1 MSSRAPIFGQAKEPV
16 AGDDK
21 LLDLYWNR
29 AELKKA
35 YAEAQNEQHALRKS
49 ITEHKGSIARLRQ
62 QREHL
67 EGLLLDPDWV
77 HSVAV
82 HYQLRALNKRCARRL
97 ARFAEQLKQQ
107 REKREHQRLLENW
120 NNKREGRQNDV
131 MAGLHK
137 LDEQRKNYEKRSE
150 AETARIDSLN
160 LFVRLFKRKALMKE
174 LNALNDAISRI
185 DQKRE
190 ELSQKLEELK
200 QGEPP
205 GQRGLDIAAKRSIN
219 FMILAFAH
227 QLYIQFGD
235 DNLAS
240 LVKESGDKS
249 VGAIQYGEK
258 SDCDRILGQVKSRW
272 KAFDKV
278 SDYADVLQ
286 QRARMLAERALF
298 MQDDDAVPVAG
309 SVATLIAFNE
319 GGAVSER
326 NANLLGENFWGVS
339 DVLSR

>member
-1 MSSRAPIFGQAKEPV
+1 MSSRAPIFGHAKEPV
-16 AGDDK
+16 PGDDK

-35 YAEAQNEQHALRKS
+35 YAEAKDEQYELRKC
-49 ITEHKGSIARLRQ
+49 ITEHKGSIARLQQ

-67 EGLLLDPDWV
+67 ERLLLDPEWV
-77 HSVAV
+77 HSVSV
-82 HYQLRALNKRCARRL
+82 HYQLRALNKRCSKRL
-97 ARFAEQLKQQ
+97 ANFAEQLKQQ
-107 REKREHQRLLENW
+107 REKRQHQRLIDTW
-120 NNKREGRQNDV
+120 NDKREGRRNDV
-131 MAGLHK
+131 TAGLQK
-137 LDEQRKNYEKRSE
+137 LDEQRRSYEKRAD
-150 AETARIDSLN
+150 AEQARFESMN
-160 LFVRLFKRKALMKE
+160 LFARLFKRRTLQRDLGALQ
-174 LNALNDAISRI
+174 DAMGRI
-185 DQKRE
+185 DGKRQALLE
-190 ELSQKLEELK
+190 KLEELK

-205 GQRGLDIAAKRSIN
+205 GQSGLDIAAKRSIN

-249 VGAIQYGEK
+249 VGAIQYGDK
-258 SDCDRILGQVKSRW
+258 SDCDRILGQVKARW
-272 KAFDKV
+272 TAFDKV
-278 SDYADVLQ
+278 SEFADILQ
-286 QRARMLAERALF
+286 QRARLLAERALF

-309 SVATLIAFNE
+309 SIATLIVFNE

-326 NANLLGENFWGVS
+326 NANLLGENYWGLS